1 MTTTTDSQ
9 KAETGGG
16 GVAARIIGLCF
27 LAAMLEGVD
36 IQSMGVS
43 MSKLAPLFHLSKSQ
57 GGWAASMSIIGLMV
71 GAAAGGRLSDRIGR
85 KKVLLGALCLLGVFS
100 LATTKAWDFNSLLAM
115 RFLTG
120 LGMGAAFP
128 NLIALTSE
136 AATAKMK
143 ATAVSL
149 MYCGMPVGGAIASL
163 VAAKTTDWTLVFY
176 IGGFGPLILVP
187 LIALLMPE
195 SPQFLAREKGAEA
208 VHAPRPS
215 AGVVLGGEGR
225 GPATAFLWIS
235 FFFTLL
241 VVYMLINWLPPLM
254 ELKGLT
260 RPESLIV
267 TMVMNLGSAIGA
279 VTLGSLM
286 DRGHIKP
293 VIVVMYVGMA
303 GALAT
308 LAFMQGV
315 PMMQL
320 GGFLAGFFAIGG
332 QLVLYALSP
341 LYYPTLMRGTG
352 IGAATAVGRLGST
365 GGPIIAGSLLQSG
378 QGPAAV
384 IAAMIPG
391 LVIAGVAAMLLVHR
405 PRAEG

>member
-1 MTTTTDSQ
+1 VTTSTDGQTAGMSG
-9 KAETGGG
+9 T
-16 GVAARIIGLCF
+16 AARVIGLCF

-57 GGWAASMSIIGLMV
+57 GGWAASMSIIGLMI

-100 LATTKAWDFNSLLAM
+100 LATTRAWDFNSLLVM

-136 AATAKMK
+136 AATPKMK

-163 VAAKTTDWTLVFY
+163 IAAKTADWTLVFY
-176 IGGFGPLILVP
+176 VGGFGPLILVP
-187 LIALLMPE
+187 LIMLLMPE
-195 SPQFLAREKGAEA
+195 SQQFLAREKRAEA
-208 VHAPRPS
+208 AHVARPS
-215 AGVVLGGEGR
+215 AATVLTGEGR
-225 GPATAFLWIS
+225 GPSTAFLWIS

-254 ELKGLT
+254 ELKGLS
-260 RPESLIV
+260 REESLIV

-293 VIVVMYVGMA
+293 VIVVMYLGMA
-303 GALAT
+303 TALAT

-341 LYYPTLMRGTG
+341 QFYPTLMRGTG
-352 IGAATAVGRLGST
+352 IGAATAVGRLGSI

-391 LVIAGVAAMLLVHR
+391 LVIAGIAALLLIRR

>member
-1 MTTTTDSQ
+1 MTTITD
-9 KAETGGG
+9 AGADARGGAIR
-16 GVAARIIGLCF
+16 VIVLCF
-27 LAAMLEGVD
+27 LAASLEGVD
-36 IQSMGVS
+36 IQSMGVTL
-43 MSKLAPLFHLSKSQ
+43 SKLGPLFHLSKSQ
-57 GGWAASMSIIGLMV
+57 GGWAASTSIIGLMI
-71 GAAAGGRLSDRIGR
+71 GAAIGGRLSDRIGR
-85 KKVLLGALCLLGVFS
+85 KKVLVGALCLLGLFS
-100 LATTKAWDFNSLLAM
+100 IGTSYSWDFNSLLAM
-115 RFLTG
+115 RLLTG

-136 AATAKMK
+136 AASPKTR

-149 MYCGMPVGGAIASL
+149 MYCGMPVGGAVASL
-163 VAAKTTDWTLVFY
+163 IATNPNWKLVFY
-176 IGGFGPLILVP
+176 VGGFGPLVLVP
-187 LIALLMPE
+187 LMLLLLPE
-195 SPQFLAREKGAEA
+195 SRQFLAREERAEA
-208 VHAPRPS
+208 AHIPQAS
-215 AGVVLGGEGR
+215 AATVLTGDGR
-225 GPATAFLWIS
+225 GPATALLWVS

-241 VVYMLINWLPPLM
+241 VVYMLINWLPSLM
-254 ELKGLT
+254 ELKGLS

-267 TMVMNLGSAIGA
+267 TMIMNLGSAIGA

-293 VIVVMYVGMA
+293 VLVVMYLGMA
-303 GALAT
+303 LALAC
-308 LAFMQGV
+308 LAFLSGI